1 MKLTEP
7 DFCNT
12 PSVKSPFSKLRFKK
26 TILARTPDRNHAP
39 LAKNVRPAEGKT
51 PILNGQKSGKNSM
64 EMARARFLQH
74 PYRKNDSFGEGLKYA
89 IIIDTFRPR
98 LDFDHFSHSRSRGVQ
113 KMKRGIEFI

>member
-1 MKLTEP
+1 
-7 DFCNT
+7 
-12 PSVKSPFSKLRFKK
+12 
-26 TILARTPDRNHAP
+26 
-39 LAKNVRPAEGKT
+39 
-51 PILNGQKSGKNSM
+51 M

-113 KMKRGIEFI
+113 KMKKGIEFSERERHFVEKTLQTRAGRGGRIESWKTPSGLKMDAGSGPYTSVA